1 MAKKIISRRDF
12 LKRSGWAA
20 GAIAIGSS
28 SAALWDIACGPAR
41 EKRGNTL
48 VELIPASPELNPL
61 MAKDNLSSRVIDK
74 IFDGLLEFDQE
85 LNLVGELAESF
96 QISEDYC
103 QITFRLRDNLM
114 WHDGKQVTAAD
125 ALFTYQLLVDEE
137 TPFVLNE
144 GFKKIKKAEV
154 VDTLTFRVTYNEPY
168 AAALNDWTIP
178 ILPNNL
184 PRDSFFTGK
193 FGESPIG
200 EGPYIFESMK
210 EDEEIVLHS
219 NPRYYKGAPRIEKL
233 ILKIRPDATFNYES
247 VAVKKEADLAEIG
260 FSKMQSL
267 LKEGVEVSQKLNLF
281 QYRRPDFS
289 FLAFNLKDE
298 LLADVRVRQA
308 ISYAIDKASL
318 VKYVLEGYGE
328 ICHSPYLWERWR
340 NPEILKYEQEP
351 SKSEELLAEAGW
363 SRGADGY
370 LERNG
375 QRLSLTLTTNT
386 GSTVRLQSSQ
396 IIQEQLKKVGI
407 EMKINLL
414 EPTTFN
420 DYLVN
425 KRFQLALLGFI
436 CGINPDDQY
445 FYWHSGEGLN
455 IFSFQNGEVDRLMEA
470 SSRTL
475 NQEKRRGYHFRI
487 QRLLSEELPMLPLF
501 VRYRIIGVSKRIK
514 GIEESLQV
522 IPGEGFDRDI
532 YRWYIEN

>member
-1 MAKKIISRRDF
+1 M
-12 LKRSGWAA
+12 KRSGWAA

-154 VDTLTFRVTYNEPY
+154 VDTLTFRVIYNEPY

-178 ILPNNL
+178 ILPSQL

>member
-1 MAKKIISRRDF
+1 MAKKTLSRRDF

-20 GAIAIGSS
+20 GAITLGSS
-28 SAALWDIACGPAR
+28 SAVLWDIACGPAR

-85 LNLVGELAESF
+85 LNLAGELAESF
-96 QISEDYC
+96 QLSEDYC
-103 QITFRLRDNLM
+103 QITFRLRDNLW

-125 ALFTYQLLVDEE
+125 AFFTYQLLVNEK

-154 VDTLTFRVTYNEPY
+154 VDNLTFRVNYEEPY

-178 ILPNNL
+178 ILPSHLLSDN
-184 PRDSFFTGK
+184 FFTAK

-200 EGPYIFESMK
+200 EGPYIFESLK
-210 EDEEIVLHS
+210 EDEEIVLRS

-233 ILKIRPDATFNYES
+233 ILKIRPNATFNYES

-260 FSKMQSL
+260 FSKMKSL
-267 LKEGVEVSQKLNLF
+267 LKEGVEVSKKLNLF

-289 FLAFNLKDE
+289 FLAFNLQDE
-298 LLADVRVRQA
+298 LLKDIKVRQA

-318 VKYVLEGYGE
+318 VKYVLEGYGD
-328 ICHSPYLWERWR
+328 ICYSPYLWERWY
-340 NPEILKYEQEP
+340 NPEILKYEQNP
-351 SKSEELLAEAGW
+351 SKTEELLAEAGW

-375 QRLSLTLTTNT
+375 KKFSLTLSTNT

-407 EMKINLL
+407 EVKLNLL

-420 DYLVN
+420 DYIIN

-436 CGINPDDQY
+436 CGVNPDDQY
-445 FYWHSGEGLN
+445 FYWHSNEGLN
-455 IFSFQNGEVDRLMEA
+455 IFSFHNDEVDRLMEE

-475 NQEKRRGYHFRI
+475 DQRKRREYHFRI

-501 VRYRIIGVSKRIK
+501 VRHAIIGVSKRIK
-514 GIEESLQV
+514 GIEEPLQV
-522 IPGEGFDRDI
+522 IPGEGFDHDI
-532 YRWYIEN
+532 YRWYIEG